1 MALTAYNGKS
11 NPSGVDNQ
19 TLVNH
24 TNSSGGVERIIISFI
39 RTHDSTPVNGYFNIK
54 WGNASDLVDLQINY
68 HVSSGKNYAGGATGY
83 NTAVY
88 QNTGNYMGHTG
99 GGGGTTGNLPTE
111 LYIANGEKFMLTSYG
126 SNHMKGYSIL
136 VIPEGT

>member
-11 NPSGVDNQ
+11 DPSGVDNQ

-39 RTHDSTPVNGYFNIK
+39 RTHDHSPVNGYFNIK
-54 WGNASDLVDLQINY
+54 WGNASDLINIQVTY
-68 HVSSGKNYAGGATGY
+68 HISSGKNTALGATGY

-88 QNTGNYMGHTG
+88 QNSGNYMGHTG
-99 GGGGTTGNLPTE
+99 GGGGENGNLPTE
-111 LYIANGEKFMLTSYG
+111 LYIADGEKFMLTSYG
-126 SNHMKGYSIL
+126 SSHMKAYSIL
-136 VIPEGT
+136 VIPEGS

>member
-11 NPSGVDNQ
+11 NTGGSQIQ

-24 TNSSGGVERIIISFI
+24 TNSSGGVERVIISFI
-39 RTHDSTPVNGYFNIK
+39 RTHDSSPANGYFNIQ
-54 WGNASDLVDLQINY
+54 WGNASDLIDLQVTY
-68 HVSSGKNYAGGATGY
+68 HISSGKNPALGATGY

-88 QNTGNYMGHTG
+88 QNAGNYMGHTG
-99 GGGGTTGNLPTE
+99 GGGGVTGNLPTE

-126 SNHMKGYSIL
+126 ESHVKGYSIV
-136 VIPEGT
+136 VIPESN